1 MNEGGDKV
9 HNPRYF
15 LDVKEFYGLLVDHRM
30 NIKQFSEKTGINRS
44 TIWRITLPKD
54 HPKVSSLSSI
64 TIKKIKESFS
74 LSDEKLKKLIILL

>member
-1 MNEGGDKV
+1 MNEGGDEV

-44 TIWRITLPKD
+44 TIWRITRPED
-54 HPKVSSLSSI
+54 HPKASSLSSV

-74 LSDEKLKKLIILL
+74 LSDEKLKKLIISL